1 MKYQIQNETVQVMHH
16 AGTRL
21 NLEHVGGAI
30 RNPQSAIRNPQSA
43 IRNPQSAIRK

>member
-30 RNPQSAIRNPQSA
+30 RNPQSAS
-43 IRNPQSAIRK
+43 KV